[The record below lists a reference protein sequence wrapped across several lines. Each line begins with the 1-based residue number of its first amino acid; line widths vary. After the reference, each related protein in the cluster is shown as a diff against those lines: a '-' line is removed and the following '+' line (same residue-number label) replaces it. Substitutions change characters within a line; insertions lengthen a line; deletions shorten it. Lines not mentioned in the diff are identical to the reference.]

1 MSSHSIRREHGF
13 LDTGRF
19 VGTPAVPRASAV
31 REFLMEAGD
40 MLRGSIEAP
49 LRRAGR
55 IAGYRE
61 LEGLQDDLKKDIGLD
76 M

>member
-13 LDTGRF
+13 LDTGRLAR
-19 VGTPAVPRASAV
+19 TPAAAWPGAV
-31 REFLMEAGD
+31 KEFLLETGD
-40 MLRGSIEAP
+40 MLRGALEAP

-55 IAGYRE
+55 IADYRE
-61 LEGLQDDLKKDIGLD
+61 LDGLQGDLKKDIGLD